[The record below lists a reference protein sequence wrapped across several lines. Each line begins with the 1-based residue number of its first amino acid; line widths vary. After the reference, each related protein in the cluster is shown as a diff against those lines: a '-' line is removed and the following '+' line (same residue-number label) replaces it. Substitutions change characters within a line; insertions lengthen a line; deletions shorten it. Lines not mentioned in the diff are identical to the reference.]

1 MKWESRRIPVAPSH
15 LKTQQVGEKVV
26 LTWNNTAQYE
36 DGTAVST
43 PYIYNNVYA
52 SRTYPVDTE
61 DASNL
66 ISARMMGNRITL
78 DLSGDENPLFFAVTA
93 MDGYGNE
100 SRPVQNIAKVEN
112 LLLERQGKAK
122 KLKCSDGRL
131 FLPESAKNADAT
143 CFLVESLLGQPLK
156 VLRSSSNYLNI
167 SSLSEGVYVLKS
179 LNKRVF
185 RIPLEPSISEKIK
198 KVRKKLR
205 KNWWFQKM

>member
-1 MKWESRRIPVAPSH
+1 MYHLRNIGLGHAFFRNKFLLDNRQGIYDFTSKEFNLYPSLVPAMKWESKRVPVAPSH

-26 LTWNNTAQYE
+26 LTWNNAAQYE

-100 SRPVQNIAKVEN
+100 SRPVQNVAKVED

-131 FLPESAKNADAT
+131 FLP
-143 CFLVESLLGQPLK
+143 
-156 VLRSSSNYLNI
+156 
-167 SSLSEGVYVLKS
+167 
-179 LNKRVF
+179 
-185 RIPLEPSISEKIK
+185 
-198 KVRKKLR
+198 
-205 KNWWFQKM
+205 